1 MTITDVLMLGK
12 DVKFEGTTG
21 IEVGMTGRTVEFT
34 TIEVGTT
41 VELTNIEVGTTVELT
56 IIEVG
61 MKVEFTYMEVGT
73 TVELTNAEVVM
84 AVEFTVVV
92 MLAKVGRLLPSS
104 VPEGVVVVELE
115 MGK

>member
-34 TIEVGTT
+34 
-41 VELTNIEVGTTVELT
+41 N
-56 IIEVG
+56 IEVG
-61 MKVEFTYMEVGT
+61 MKVEFTYIEVGT
-73 TVELTNAEVVM
+73 TVEFTSAEVVTT
-84 AVEFTVVV
+84 VEFTVVV
-92 MLAKVGRLLPSS
+92 MLTKVGALVPSP
-104 VPEGVVVVELE
+104 VPEGVEVVELE

>member
-1 MTITDVLMLGK
+1 MTITDVLMLGNE
-12 DVKFEGTTG
+12 VKFEGTTG

-34 TIEVGTT
+34 TIEVGMK
-41 VELTNIEVGTTVELT
+41 VELTNIEVGRTVELT
-56 IIEVG
+56 NIEVG
-61 MKVEFTYMEVGT
+61 MKVEFTYIEVGT
-73 TVELTNAEVVM
+73 TVELTNAEVGR

-92 MLAKVGRLLPSS
+92 MLTKVGALVPSP

>member
-34 TIEVGTT
+34 NIEVGMKVEFTYIEVGTT
-41 VELTNIEVGTTVELT
+41 VELTNIEVGMKVELT
-56 IIEVG
+56 NI
-61 MKVEFTYMEVGT
+61 EVGT
-73 TVELTNAEVVM
+73 TVEFTSAEVGRT
-84 AVEFTVVV
+84 VEFTVVV
-92 MLAKVGRLLPSS
+92 MLTKVGALVPSP
-104 VPEGVVVVELE
+104 VPEGVEVVELE